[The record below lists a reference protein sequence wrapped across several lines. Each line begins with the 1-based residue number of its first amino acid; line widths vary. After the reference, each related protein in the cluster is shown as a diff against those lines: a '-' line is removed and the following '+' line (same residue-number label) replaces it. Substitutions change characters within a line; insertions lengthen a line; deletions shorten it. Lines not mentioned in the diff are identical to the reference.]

1 MKDLLLNL
9 LAVGAIL
16 SSVLVITSKNPVI
29 SVLYLILVF
38 VNTALYLILIGI
50 GFIGIAYVLV
60 YIGAITVLILFVIMM
75 INIKLVDILEVGKD
89 YTKNLPLALLIGFVF
104 LYAILSITSSSITG
118 DVLANETNPMGVN
131 STLNPI
137 SLQFITYP
145 LELLTSLNQLFMLL
159 TSPSALLDL
168 INPFSSSEI
177 SGLGLEIISNNFISG
192 VNSVISPISFD
203 TSFINFLQ
211 IEMLGQGLYTYGAA
225 WLILSS
231 IILLLAMIAPI
242 ILSTPNS
249 IQNGGINDE
258 S

>member
-1 MKDLLLNL
+1 MINNFLLDV
-9 LAVGAIL
+9 LAAGAIL
-16 SSVLVITSKNPVI
+16 SGILVITSKNPVI
-29 SVLYLILVF
+29 AVLFLISAF
-38 VNTALYLILIGI
+38 VNAAGYLLLLGV
-50 GFIGIAYVLV
+50 GFIGISYIIVYV
-60 YIGAITVLILFVIMM
+60 GAITVLFLFVVMM

-118 DVLANETNPMGVN
+118 DVLANETNPTGIN

-168 INPFSSSEI
+168 INPFSSSEP

-225 WLILSS
+225 
-231 IILLLAMIAPI
+231 
-242 ILSTPNS
+242 
-249 IQNGGINDE
+249 
-258 S
+258 